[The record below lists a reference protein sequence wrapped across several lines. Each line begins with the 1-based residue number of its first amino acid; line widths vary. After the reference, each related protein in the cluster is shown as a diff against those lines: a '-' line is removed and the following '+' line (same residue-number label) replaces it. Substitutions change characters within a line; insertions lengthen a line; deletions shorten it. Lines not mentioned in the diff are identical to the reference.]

1 MKKFSECNDREKKAW
16 KNIKNA
22 AADYI
27 FGLQNGCFDNEAD
40 SIEYHNYKEGLE
52 NYNELVNVVYNEALT
67 TIYTGGGGCFFGEGA
82 ERFLLDIRFCGKE
95 FLMEVTEHFVKKYQ
109 AEALAEI

>member
-1 MKKFSECNDREKKAW
+1 MKKFSECTPREKKAW

-27 FGLQNGCFDNEAD
+27 FGLENGCFDNAVD
-40 SIEYHNYKEGLE
+40 SIEYRNYKEGLE
-52 NYNELVNVVYNEALT
+52 DYDGLVKVVYSEALT
-67 TIYTGGGGCFFGEGA
+67 TIYGEGGGCFFGSGA
-82 ERFLLDIRFCGKE
+82 EAFLKDIRFCGKD

>member
-1 MKKFSECNDREKKAW
+1 MKKYAECNAREKKAW

-27 FGLQNGCFDNEAD
+27 FGLMNGCFDND
-40 SIEYHNYKEGLE
+40 KNSISYRNYKEGLE
-52 NYNELVNVVYNEALT
+52 DYNGLVEIVYNEALT
-67 TIYTGGGGCFFGEGA
+67 NIYFEGGCYFGDGA
-82 ERFLLDIRFCGKE
+82 EAFLKDIRFCGKE

-109 AEALAEI
+109 AEALAGI